1 MGYPAVNLPEV
12 GIGTTLFYAAAFV
25 AVSLLFFVGPK
36 RGKPGSG
43 WFGVSCLFLAGY
55 AVFSLGM
62 RIPAADW
69 TAAAGAAACFL
80 IGVWVKARH
89 AKGQ

>member
-1 MGYPAVNLPEV
+1 MTLPEG

-25 AVSLLFFVGPK
+25 AVSLLFFVGPR
-36 RGKPGSG
+36 RGKAGSL
-43 WFGVSCLFLAGY
+43 WFGLSCLCLAGY

-62 RIPAADW
+62 EIPAADW

-89 AKGQ
+89 AHVK